1 MEIKNISY
9 NNIFNNVNMS
19 FTSSNI
25 YGIVGKGK
33 STLFNIINQDIIP
46 TNGKITNVKN
56 MGYLKQN
63 VKEMFFNDTVYNEIK
78 YRLRNKNYKDID
90 KKIKDSLLLVDL
102 DVNLLNMNPDSLS
115 SVESRKLGLCCVL
128 ISNPKVILLDEPVIG
143 FDKNEKLRFINLLKK
158 LKKRYN
164 KLIIVATNDTDFLH
178 KLVDYVYVLNEG
190 KVVLEGDKYTVFKG
204 VKKYGIKVPKEIE
217 FSNMVKDKK
226 NIKIGYRDDINDLI
240 KDIYRFVK

>member
-1 MEIKNISY
+1 MEIKNINY

-46 TNGKITNVKN
+46 TNGKIVNVKN
-56 MGYLKQN
+56 IGYLKQN

-190 KVVLEGDKYTVFKG
+190 KVVLEGDKYTVFKD